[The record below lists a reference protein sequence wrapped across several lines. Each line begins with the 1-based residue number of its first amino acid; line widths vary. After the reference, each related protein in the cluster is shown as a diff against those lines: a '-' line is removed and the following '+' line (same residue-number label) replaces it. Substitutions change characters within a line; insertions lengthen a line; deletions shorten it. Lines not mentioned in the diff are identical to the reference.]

1 MLTNK
6 LLTKII
12 LYPMSNL
19 DHDVDMDGSDGY
31 DPYASEEEVEIEIEI
46 EGGGET
52 DRTEGDA
59 QQDHLVA
66 DLGVDLAVTVQG
78 PEVEITPQV
87 NVEMPIEPRSK
98 SNSNG
103 SIRSNGVEVNIEAP
117 IIPEVTPSDNK
128 TPVMAPAM
136 ISADFTTG
144 GETSLERPM
153 IEFEVEAGGP
163 SGFEQVTVSSNEK
176 KSKVHRPSCPNWCM
190 CCGYVV
196 AWAWN
201 ILLWLLVLGSMILGG
216 FMIAAANGNKE
227 TQVSLGYEPG
237 WTWAIVF
244 GVVTPLV

>member
-1 MLTNK
+1 LRTNK
-6 LLTKII
+6 LLAKI
-12 LYPMSNL
+12 LVHPMSNL
-19 DHDVDMDGSDGY
+19 DDDHDMGGSDDY

-52 DRTEGDA
+52 EHTEGDA
-59 QQDHLVA
+59 LQEPLVA
-66 DLGVDLAVTVQG
+66 DLGVDLAVVVQG

-103 SIRSNGVEVNIEAP
+103 SYGVEVNIEAP

-128 TPVMAPAM
+128 TPIMAPVM

-153 IEFEVEAGGP
+153 IELEVEAGGA
-163 SGFEQVTVSSNEK
+163 SGYEQVTVTSNEK
-176 KSKVHRPSCPNWCM
+176 KIKIHRPSCPNWCM

-216 FMIAAANGNKE
+216 LMIAAANGDKKI
-227 TQVSLGYEPG
+227 QISLGYEPG

-244 GVVTPLV
+244 GLVTPLV